1 MQLCFSQSSSLRT
14 ITYTRKEAIHQAW
27 NVLVDSLFSAAAVKR
42 LSCHGTPLFSVSG
55 RQRSNTLYFAC
66 KVCAN
71 KVLLA
76 PIGNPAPR
84 GFSPLDTPLFLT
96 AKRYQNHKSRFG
108 IHAVKNRK
116 SEKSPRGGL
125 KKFRIFVHGNLL
137 RICKFPWRSCGGETP
152 SSNLFRSVDIMICG
166 RAQHREKY
174 DYLSFVM
181 PNGGLLLFLRL
192 CGLFIVAFVYI
203 GKVNVAN
210 HEFALSKN
218 PIDGIAH
225 LFCKG

>member
-1 MQLCFSQSSSLRT
+1 MRSSQNLSLRT

-27 NVLVDSLFSAAAVKR
+27 NVLVDSLFSAAAVKW
-42 LSCHGTPLFSVSG
+42 LSYHGTPLFSVSG

-108 IHAVKNRK
+108 IHAVKNGK

-125 KKFRIFVHGNLL
+125 EKFRIFVHGNLL
-137 RICKFPWRSCGGETP
+137 RICNFPWRSYGWK
-152 SSNLFRSVDIMICG
+152 
-166 RAQHREKY
+166 REESCRPAHCCVY
-174 DYLSFVM
+174 RRFLSTIYLSPIFIADICR
-181 PNGGLLLFLRL
+181 LLLSLIFSNASDNAMHSEAKRNKSVIADHQNHYNFVIGGCNLRASR
-192 CGLFIVAFVYI
+192 I
-203 GKVNVAN
+203 
-210 HEFALSKN
+210 
-218 PIDGIAH
+218 
-225 LFCKG
+225 